1 MGPIAKDQHRSQQ
14 RPTPRPGI
22 TSRRAPVTPDLM
34 EATVRHQQTRTMDRT
49 RGTSVTSL
57 LALVAVVAGIALTV
71 LWLNPSPTEGDNG
84 PATVAPG
91 LADSSPD
98 TALPALATANP
109 VALTADATGN
119 AAANAL
125 AAEVDPAELLADYP
139 RTTVSGRVVL
149 LDHGEFP
156 DNMMI
161 EASSVAPKPG
171 LRRLSISMVR
181 ESEPA
186 SDFDAIGSTALRT
199 RTRVAVGQ
207 DGRFEMAEFP
217 LDHSVWLDV
226 GHPHWYQATAK
237 LYEAPASGGELVV
250 ELTRGATIR
259 GQVVDSNGAPVA
271 DLNVSGGSTVDP
283 YAILDGT
290 SVLVTLGNVASDK
303 DGRFVMSPVPT
314 DNAVVLSTSAEFG
327 LQPAIH
333 EVPALSGGE
342 VAEAT
347 MVVLLGGSIEGLV
360 LDGDDQPVAGT
371 QVQLQP
377 TSFSMKDVGLMG
389 RLNAG
394 GRETTDEEGRFLF
407 DSLSDGSYRLAL
419 FKSNYRP
426 TPSEPVDVE
435 AGQVV
440 SEIVLRA
447 DRGLSVSG
455 QVTGPDGEP
464 LPGAEVTGFLPPSMF
479 SMRAAADRESRT
491 TETVDATGHFTL
503 WGYDEGDVR
512 VLAEADG
519 FVGSSIDVSAGD
531 SDLEISLLPKAAIT
545 GIAIDLSTGDPL
557 TDYQLRLLPAQS
569 GFDMSAIME
578 LGDRLRNMP
587 PPLDV
592 SDDEGRFSMP
602 DITPGVFDLVLL
614 ADGYAQTALREIVV
628 DEKKGASGLI
638 VMVPEEASVVGQVIS
653 GRTGL
658 PLPGVTVTTGK
669 TDAMSAWMQLI
680 SGPVPKTDTGNDG
693 HFELGGMGA
702 EPVTITFQDRD
713 HRSVVLPDLA
723 LIPGDTHNVG
733 LVTLPPGGTIHG
745 TVFGADNQPVAGVT
759 VMAADA
765 MGKQMKRSTTNENGG
780 YEVTGLDSGTYNVMR
795 LDFTLSLDSDNP
807 ASMMKDIAFET
818 VKLELDEVKLVD
830 LGAKDESGCLL
841 EGVVQSAAGPE
852 ADAMVVVVRENGPPG
867 TEFSGTND
875 DGYYAIK
882 GLDPGKY
889 LIQVIPS
896 GTMVGGGS
904 QPSSPV
910 FSSVVIGDQEKVR
923 HDVDVPGGVLRGE
936 TRSVSGERLR
946 GIRVLLERTDDGR
959 PRSRFVERMGGRVG
973 EAYSDAKGEFQFEHL
988 PAGTFALQAG
998 GTNLIGMGEAGW
1010 AVTRVE
1016 DIPVREGSGS
1026 FKVVVELAPGGAISG
1041 VVHDDDKPL
1050 SGVPV
1055 WARNDVTG
1063 RWMTVLSEVVTDAA
1077 GRYTI
1082 NSLEPGQWS
1091 LAFGGDSWALTV
1103 IEGIRVREDVVAE
1116 RDVELTKGVEVF
1128 AELGPFAGRQL
1139 SVRIEGPTGVVPTQL
1154 TSLTALMSGGSI
1166 PSQRQ
1171 RLGRLPPGSY
1181 SVWLHENGEAVFED
1195 TVRLDQRD
1203 TEVVVSLAGDD

>member
-1 MGPIAKDQHRSQQ
+1 
-14 RPTPRPGI
+14 
-22 TSRRAPVTPDLM
+22 M
-34 EATVRHQQTRTMDRT
+34 EATVRHPQTRGTDRSQ
-49 RGTSVTSL
+49 GTSVTSL
-57 LALVAVVAGIALTV
+57 LALVAVVAGIALTF
-71 LWLNPSPTEGDNG
+71 LWLNQAPAEGDDG

-91 LADSSPD
+91 TADSSQD
-98 TALPALATANP
+98 TTLPALATADP
-109 VALTADATGN
+109 VELTPDLTGS

-125 AAEVDPAELLADYP
+125 AAMVEPAEMLADYP
-139 RTTVSGRVVL
+139 RTTVSGQVVL
-149 LDHGEFP
+149 LDLGEFP
-156 DNMMI
+156 DDMMI

-171 LRRLSISMVR
+171 LRRLSITMVR
-181 ESEPA
+181 ESEPT
-186 SDFDAIGSTALRT
+186 SDFDAIGSSALRA

-207 DGRFEMAEFP
+207 DGRFEMADFP
-217 LDHSVWLDV
+217 LDHKVWLDV
-226 GHPHWYQATAK
+226 GHPHWYQASAK
-237 LYEAPASGGELVV
+237 LYEAPESGGELVV

-259 GQVVDSNGAPVA
+259 GRVVDSNGAPVA

-290 SVLVTLGNVASDK
+290 SVLVTLGDVTSDS
-303 DGRFVMSPVPT
+303 DGHFEMAPVPA
-314 DNAVVLSTSAEFG
+314 DNAVVLSTSAAFG
-327 LQPAIH
+327 LQPVIH
-333 EVPALSGGE
+333 EVAAMAGGD
-342 VAEAT
+342 VAEVT
-347 MVVLLGGSIEGLV
+347 LVVLVGGTIEGLV
-360 LDGDDQPVAGT
+360 LDGDDLPVAGT

-377 TSFSMKDVGLMG
+377 TAFSMKDVGLMG

-394 GRETTDEEGRFLF
+394 GRKTTDGAGRFVF

-419 FKSNYRP
+419 FKSEYLP
-426 TPSEPVDVE
+426 TQSEAVDVK
-435 AGQVV
+435 AGQVA

-447 DRGLSVSG
+447 DRGLAVSG
-455 QVTGPDGEP
+455 RVIGPDGEA
-464 LPGAEVTGFLPPSMF
+464 LPEAEVTGYLPPSMF
-479 SMRAAADRESRT
+479 SMRAAADRESRA
-491 TETVDATGHFTL
+491 TEPVDETGHFTL
-503 WGYDEGDVR
+503 WGYEEGDVR

-519 FVGSSIDVSAGD
+519 FVGSSLDVSAGA
-531 SDLEISLLPKAAIT
+531 SDLVITLQPKAAIT

-557 TDYQLRLLPAQS
+557 TDYQLRLLPAET

-578 LGDRLRNMP
+578 LGDKLKNMP

-602 DITPGVFDLVLL
+602 NITPGLFDLVLL
-614 ADGYAQTALREIVV
+614 ADGYAQTALRDIVV
-628 DEKKGASGLI
+628 DEAKGASGLI
-638 VMVPEEASVVGQVIS
+638 IMVPEEASVVGQVIS

-658 PLPGVTVTTGK
+658 PLAGVTVTTGK

-680 SGPVPKTDTGNDG
+680 SGPVPKTVSDSEG

-713 HRSVVLPDLA
+713 HRSVVLPDVA
-723 LIPGDTHNVG
+723 LMPGDTQDVG
-733 LVTLPPGGTIHG
+733 LVTLPPGGMIYG
-745 TVFGADNQPVAGVT
+745 TVFGPDNQPVAGVT

-765 MGKQMKRSTTNENGG
+765 MGKQMKRSTTDEDGG
-780 YEVTGLDSGTYNVMR
+780 FEVTGLDAGTYNVMR

-818 VKLELDEVKLVD
+818 VKLELDEVKQVD
-830 LGAKDESGCLL
+830 LGAKDESGTLL
-841 EGVVQSAAGPE
+841 EGVVRSSAGPE
-852 ADAMVVVVRENGPPG
+852 ADAMVVAVRENGPPG

-896 GTMVGGGS
+896 GTMIGGGS

-910 FSSVVIGDQEKVR
+910 FSSVVIGDQDNVR
-923 HDVDVPGGVLRGE
+923 HDVEVPGGVLRGE
-936 TRSVSGERLR
+936 TRAVSGERLK
-946 GIRVLLERTDDGR
+946 GVRVLLERTDDGR

-1016 DIPVREGSGS
+1016 DISVREGSGS
-1026 FKVVVELAPGGAISG
+1026 FKVVVELEPGGAISG
-1041 VVHDDDKPL
+1041 VVHDADDKPL
-1050 SGVPV
+1050 AGVPV
-1055 WARNDVTG
+1055 WARNELTG
-1063 RWMTVLSEVVTDAA
+1063 RWMSALSEVVTDGA

-1082 NSLEPGQWS
+1082 NSLEPGPWS

-1103 IEGIRVREDVVAE
+1103 IEGLRVREDVIAE

-1139 SVRIEGPTGVVPTQL
+1139 SVRIEGPAGVVPTQL

-1166 PSQRQ
+1166 PGQRQ

-1203 TEVVVSLAGDD
+1203 TEVVVTLTGDE